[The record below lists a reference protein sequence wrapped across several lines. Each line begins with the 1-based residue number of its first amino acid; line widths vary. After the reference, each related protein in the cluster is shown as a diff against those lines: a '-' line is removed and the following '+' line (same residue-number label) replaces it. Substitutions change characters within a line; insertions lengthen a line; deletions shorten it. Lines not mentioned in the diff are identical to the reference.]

1 MRYEVKSI
9 RLWSFLKVAFFLN
22 IIVGFL
28 SGFFFAFF
36 TASIISAL
44 GNMGELSPYGFE
56 MPGEFPVGFLFVI
69 YPFIG
74 AVTCAI
80 FLTVFEFIV
89 IGLYNAIAKIT
100 GGFELNLNVVAEE
113 IPTQQPNYAQTQTQ
127 PTVPPPPPPALAS
140 MPLPP
145 VAPTPPLPAEEPRS
159 EPTFFEPPQAPVEK
173 PGQDQKPPDPEFP
186 TRTVGG

>member
-100 GGFELNLNVVAEE
+100 GGFELN
-113 IPTQQPNYAQTQTQ
+113 
-127 PTVPPPPPPALAS
+127 
-140 MPLPP
+140 
-145 VAPTPPLPAEEPRS
+145 
-159 EPTFFEPPQAPVEK
+159 
-173 PGQDQKPPDPEFP
+173 
-186 TRTVGG
+186 

>member
-1 MRYEVKSI
+1 MRYEIKSI

-36 TASIISAL
+36 TAAIISAL
-44 GNMGELSPYGFE
+44 GNVGGLSPYGFE
-56 MPGEFPVGFLFVI
+56 LPQEFPVGFLFVI

-80 FLTVFEFIV
+80 FLTLFEFIL

-100 GGFELNLNVVAEE
+100 GGVELNLNVVAEE
-113 IPTQQPNYAQTQTQ
+113 IPAQQPLYAYTQMQT
-127 PTVPPPPPPALAS
+127 TVPPPPS
-140 MPLPP
+140 P
-145 VAPTPPLPAEEPRS
+145 VASAPLPAVAPKPPPPVVEPRPES
-159 EPTFFEPPQAPVEK
+159 GIIETTQPPVEN
-173 PGQDQKPPDPEFP
+173 PAQNQKPPDPEFP